1 MSALCP
7 PSLNKQQTW
16 KNLQAYWTLGFSL
29 NPEMSKPRPL
39 SLKAILG
46 WTQLEAQ
53 PWDRPSWT
61 GGAAHSTPGPARAPE
76 VVAAGG
82 QDYLVRVEGLSVDGE
97 HDVQEL
103 ALGSERSEA
112 LQEAG
117 AVARGREGA
126 REGPVLVSHAV
137 GEQRWAG
144 S

>member
-1 MSALCP
+1 
-7 PSLNKQQTW
+7 
-16 KNLQAYWTLGFSL
+16 
-29 NPEMSKPRPL
+29 MSKPRPL

-53 PWDRPSWT
+53 PWDRPPWM
-61 GGAAHSTPGPARAPE
+61 GGAATPPRGPRAPE
-76 VVAAGG
+76 VVAASR
-82 QDYLVRVEGLSVDGE
+82 QDYLVCVEGLSVDGE

-103 ALGSERSEA
+103 ALGTERSEA

-126 REGPVLVSHAV
+126 LEGPVLVSHAV
-137 GEQRWAG
+137 GGQRWAG